1 MAELVLGPIL
11 RAVHRDSVTVW
22 VETDSPSEVAVGSTL
37 EQTVTFMGHH
47 YAFVTIDRLG
57 AGEPYTVTLDGKQV
71 WPADDRFPT
80 SVLRA
85 LPTDRL
91 TVVFG
96 SCRTILPDERGDPDR
111 IDALREYAWRAAQA
125 PPVAARRVGPAR

>member
-1 MAELVLGPIL
+1 MAELVLGPML
-11 RAVHRDSVTVW
+11 RAVHRDSATVW
-22 VETDSPSEVAVGSTL
+22 VETDTPCEVAAGSTV
-37 EQTVTFMGHH
+37 EHTVTFLGHH
-47 YAFVTIDRLG
+47 YAFVTVDGLTG
-57 AGEPYTVTLDGKQV
+57 GEPYTVTLDGEQV
-71 WPADDRFPT
+71 WPAADRFPP
-80 SVLRA
+80 SVLRP

-91 TVVFG
+91 TLVFG